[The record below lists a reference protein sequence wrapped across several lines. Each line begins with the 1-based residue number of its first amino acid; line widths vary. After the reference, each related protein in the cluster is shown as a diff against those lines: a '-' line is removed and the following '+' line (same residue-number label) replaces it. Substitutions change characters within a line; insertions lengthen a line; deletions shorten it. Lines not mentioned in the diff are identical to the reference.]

1 MFAAVQ
7 QDLFMYSAKSPPL
20 HLAKAAVPSAQTE
33 STCLLH
39 RDVVIPPDLCNNRHT
54 AVHPA

>member
-20 HLAKAAVPSAQTE
+20 HLAQTE